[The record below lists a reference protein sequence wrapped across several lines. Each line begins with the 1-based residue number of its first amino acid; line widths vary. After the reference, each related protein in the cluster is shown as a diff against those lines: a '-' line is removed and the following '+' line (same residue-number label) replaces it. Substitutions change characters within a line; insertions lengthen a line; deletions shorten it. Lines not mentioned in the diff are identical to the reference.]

1 MLLLNIVQALFHLPM
16 GSSSQVKVSFVKNW
30 YRKYSDSATL
40 KPMDKLTQIARQLTR
55 KGDLHLKQHGVK
67 FFHEKARN
75 LLEQARLHE
84 VYDYQKLIETSLSKK
99 FLHEQ
104 NFKYLE
110 FSDLPITIARGE
122 HCFIDIYFWR
132 RRPTVIHNHHFAGA
146 FQCLSGNNVDLEFSF
161 TEKKEIGRFHALGEL
176 KLLQERQL
184 KQGEVVEIAELGQF
198 IHQNHHQAELTV
210 NLCFRTHEFKKH
222 NLSNYLF
229 TGLRYEKEPKLIARV
244 NRLLR
249 FIDLEAFD
257 FKKVDISLDEAI
269 HLLIQTHYSGSCH
282 PRLLQLRRYLDKMIK
297 EKSDLSLSK
306 LLKGHDQKFDRIE
319 SSYE

>member
-1 MLLLNIVQALFHLPM
+1 
-16 GSSSQVKVSFVKNW
+16 
-30 YRKYSDSATL
+30 
-40 KPMDKLTQIARQLTR
+40 MDKLIQIARQLTR

-67 FFHEKARN
+67 SFHEKARS
-75 LLEQARLHE
+75 LLELAKLHD
-84 VYDYQKLIETSLSKK
+84 VYDYQKLIESSLSKN
-99 FLHEQ
+99 FSHEQ

-161 TEKKEIGRFHALGEL
+161 KEKKKIGRFHAMGEL

-210 NLCFRTHEFKKH
+210 NLCFRTHELKKH

-229 TGLRYEKEPKLIARV
+229 TGLRYEKDPMLISRV

-249 FIDLEAFD
+249 FVDLDSFD
-257 FKKVDISLDEAI
+257 FRKVNISLDEAL
-269 HLLIQTHYSGSCH
+269 HLIIQTHYSGSCH
-282 PRLLQLRRYLDKMIK
+282 PRLLQLRRYLEKMIK
-297 EKSDLSLSK
+297 EESDLSLSK
-306 LLKGHDQKFDRIE
+306 LLKGHDQHFDRIE
-319 SSYE
+319 SNYE